1 MARIPLDTSGGTTT
15 TLKAAMDD
23 INTMTT
29 ELYNVLE
36 TQKATNGVLLNGSH
50 LQRLSAMDG
59 ATTTGNYITVA
70 VKFTCPAGMV
80 NLDVQQLL
88 DGAAATF
95 TGVAFSL
102 KQDSGNISATITLRS
117 AINARVFT
125 AGVVNQSDNT
135 TPYYFTPGQDYTVHI
150 VASRTSSSVHSYAI
164 FINGVAQGTG
174 VWESAVNPINFST
187 LASWTVG
194 GDETLTATYDFD
206 GQIHFIY
213 IGAGAASAW
222 AITDP
227 AKLYNAYLGPFGHG
241 PNNLQP
247 LVFLGGQR
255 TAGEWATGANYGYGG
270 DYTVTP

>member
-29 ELYNVLE
+29 ELYSVLE

-59 ATTTGNYITVA
+59 ATATGNYITVA
-70 VKFTCPAGMV
+70 FKFTCPAGMV
-80 NLDVQQLL
+80 NGDFRQLL

-95 TGVAFSL
+95 TGVAFYL
-102 KQDSGNISATITLRS
+102 EHNTGIITANVTIRS

-125 AGVVNQSDNT
+125 IAVVKQADNVT
-135 TPYYFTPGQDYTVHI
+135 NYAFTPGQDYTVHI

-174 VWESAVNPINFST
+174 VWDNATNPINFST

-194 GDETLTATYDFD
+194 GDEDFTATYDFD

-213 IGAGAASAW
+213 IGAGADPAW
-222 AITDP
+222 AISDP
-227 AKLYNAYLGPFGHG
+227 TKFYNAYLGPFGHG

-255 TAGEWATGANYGYGG
+255 TAGEWATGTNYGYGG

>member
-59 ATTTGNYITVA
+59 ATATGNYITVA
-70 VKFTCPAGMV
+70 FKFTCPASMTNG
-80 NLDVQQLL
+80 DARQLL
-88 DGAAATF
+88 DGNASTF
-95 TGVAFSL
+95 AGVGFYLINGVGDITGNL
-102 KQDSGNISATITLRS
+102 TLRS
-117 AINARVFT
+117 AANARVFT
-125 AGVVNQSDNT
+125 AGVIKQSNNT
-135 TPYYFTPGQDYTVHI
+135 TNYLFTPGQDYTVHV

-174 VWESAVNPINFST
+174 TWENATNPVNFST

-194 GDETLTATYDFD
+194 GDEAFTADYNFD

-213 IGAGAASAW
+213 IGAGADSAW
-222 AITDP
+222 AISDP

-255 TAGEWATGANYGYGG
+255 TAGEWATGTNYGYGG